1 MILLS
6 IQYNKN
12 DNNTSNEN
20 NSYNNNE
27 NHIDNNGFACLF
39 YHLIFLFFQFYF
51 HIPEKNASQCMY
63 NLFFFEIIK

>member
-12 DNNTSNEN
+12 DNNTSNKN

-39 YHLIFLFFQFYF
+39 LSFNFAVFSVLFSYSREECQTM
-51 HIPEKNASQCMY
+51 HV
-63 NLFFFEIIK
+63 

>member
-6 IQYNKN
+6 IQYDKN
-12 DNNTSNEN
+12 DNNTSNKN

-39 YHLIFLFFQFYF
+39 LLFNFAVF
-51 HIPEKNASQCMY
+51 SV
-63 NLFFFEIIK
+63 LFSYSREECQPMHV